1 MRVSRNEL
9 IELLKLVFE
18 SLGFDQGD
26 YESASQLVVCAEMWG
41 LDGLEALAEALS
53 GQGLQQHKAV
63 RLIEEGQG
71 VAVID
76 GRGLSSL
83 LCLRSAADLA
93 YVKSLSVPVGQ
104 VAIVGCQ
111 QRILVLQHLVNL
123 GHRGIACGASWWDGV
138 DYNSLH
144 LLDVV
149 PVNSDARP
157 SYRVY
162 RFELGEVDA
171 ARAEQLFV
179 YCSSSQQAVSDYQA
193 QLLPALGKPIKKIE
207 AAEMQANFEASLVA
221 GILVEDA
228 LWSDLVELAA
238 KMLVPTSIQS
248 RLGAGD

>member
-1 MRVSRNEL
+1 MRVSRNEC
-9 IELLKLVFE
+9 IELLTLVFE

-41 LDGLEALAEALS
+41 LEGLEALGDALS

-71 VAVID
+71 SAVID

-104 VAIVGCQ
+104 VTIIGCQ
-111 QRILVLQHLVNL
+111 QRILVLQHLLNL
-123 GHRGIACGASWWDGV
+123 GHRGVACGASWWDGL
-138 DYNSLH
+138 DDNCLH

-149 PVNSDARP
+149 PGNSAARP

-162 RFELGEVDA
+162 RFAPGEIES
-171 ARAEQLFV
+171 ARAGQLFV
-179 YCSSSQQAVSDYQA
+179 YCSSSQQAVSDYQS
-193 QLLPALGKPIKKIE
+193 QWLPALGEHTRKIE
-207 AAEMQANFEASLVA
+207 PAEMQTNFDASLVA

-228 LWSDLVELAA
+228 LWFDLIGLAS

>member
-1 MRVSRNEL
+1 
-9 IELLKLVFE
+9 
-18 SLGFDQGD
+18 
-26 YESASQLVVCAEMWG
+26 
-41 LDGLEALAEALS
+41 
-53 GQGLQQHKAV
+53 V

-71 VAVID
+71 SAVVD

-123 GHRGIACGASWWDGV
+123 GHRGVVCGASWWDGV
-138 DYNSLH
+138 DYNFLH

-149 PVNSDARP
+149 PENSDARP

-162 RFELGEVDA
+162 RFKPGEVEA
-171 ARAEQLFV
+171 AWAEQLFV
-179 YCSSSQQAVSDYQA
+179 YCSSSQQAVSDYQT
-193 QLLPALGKPIKKIE
+193 QLLP
-207 AAEMQANFEASLVA
+207 AEMQANFEASLVA

-228 LWSDLVELAA
+228 LWFDLVELAA

-248 RLGAGD
+248 RLGAGE